1 MANLLE
7 FITLLLR
14 LGKMHVVDVVGYG
27 GAFTLNPVRQ
37 FWEAEHAIVHFEYE
51 QNSERFL
58 KYFFFLSKMVGGEI
72 NCSYFNRVQ
81 P

>member
-37 FWEAEHAIVHFEYE
+37 FWEAEHAIGLILPCLFLHFEYE
-51 QNSERFL
+51 QN
-58 KYFFFLSKMVGGEI
+58 
-72 NCSYFNRVQ
+72 
-81 P
+81 